1 MTTVIVSSAIANKPL
16 NGGNAW
22 VVLSW
27 VRGLQRLGCQVHF
40 VEQLAPQNCVD
51 AAGQPVGLMESI
63 NLQFFKQVT
72 GRFGL
77 GDSATL
83 IYDEGTRT
91 HGLTM
96 AELCDLAD
104 ATDLLVNITGHL
116 TLERLKARI
125 KRKAY
130 VDLDP
135 GYTQYWQASG
145 NDGAHLEGHDLY
157 FTVGENVGTDRCSI
171 PTGGI
176 AWKPIRPPV
185 VLEDWPCAEQPAA
198 DRFTT
203 IASWRGAYGRVQ
215 WEKRLFGQ
223 KAHEFRKF
231 MNLPRQCPQ
240 PFEIA
245 LDIHADDAR
254 DRRALLDCGWHL
266 VDPRSVA
273 ADPASFREYVQSSRA
288 EFSVAQGIYV
298 ETDSGWFSD
307 RTVRY
312 LASGKPALMQDTGLN
327 RLYAAAGGLVLFRTL
342 EQAIAGAEQIA
353 RDYTHHCRAARA
365 IAEEYFDSRR
375 VLTGLLEQV
384 GLAG

>member
-1 MTTVIVSSAIANKPL
+1 MTTVIVSSAIANKPM

-27 VRGLQRLGCQVHF
+27 VRGLQQLGCQVHF
-40 VEQLAPQNCVD
+40 VEQLASQNCVD
-51 AAGQPVGLMESI
+51 AAGRPVGLTDSI
-63 NLQFFKQVT
+63 NLQFFKQVNE
-72 GRFGL
+72 RFGL

-83 IYDEGTRT
+83 IYDEGTHI

-96 AELCDLAD
+96 GELCDLAD

-116 TLERLKARI
+116 TLETLKARI

-145 NDGAHLEGHDLY
+145 NDGAQLEGHDLY
-157 FTVGENVGTDRCSI
+157 FTVGENIGTDRCSI

-176 AWKPIRPPV
+176 TWKPIRTPV
-185 VLEDWPCAEQPAA
+185 VLEDWPYAAWPFA

-215 WEKRLFGQ
+215 WGDRLLGQ

-231 MNLPRQCPQ
+231 MDLPRRCAQ

-254 DRRALLDCGWHL
+254 DRRDLSNHGWHL
-266 VDPRSVA
+266 VDPCCVA
-273 ADPASFREYVQSSRA
+273 ADPDSFRAYVQSSGA

-298 ETDSGWFSD
+298 ETGSGWFSD

-312 LASGKPALMQDTGLN
+312 LASGKPALVQDTGFAHF
-327 RLYAAAGGLVLFRTL
+327 YAAGGLVPFHTL
-342 EQAIAGAEQIA
+342 EQAVAGAERIV
-353 RDYTHHCRAARA
+353 RDYGHHCRAARA

-375 VLTGLLEQV
+375 VLTGLLEQAR
-384 GLAG
+384 LAG